1 MNQTTSTLTYEQL
14 IAAKEGAAGYIAD
27 QLAEGATLEDIR
39 IYLNV
44 YRRYRAELT
53 RRDRAAGV

>member
-1 MNQTTSTLTYEQL
+1 MDQTTSALTYEEL
-14 IAAKEGAAGYIAD
+14 TSTKKGAAQYIAD
-27 QLAEGATLEDIR
+27 QLADGATLEDIR

-53 RRDRAAGV
+53 RRDRAAGA